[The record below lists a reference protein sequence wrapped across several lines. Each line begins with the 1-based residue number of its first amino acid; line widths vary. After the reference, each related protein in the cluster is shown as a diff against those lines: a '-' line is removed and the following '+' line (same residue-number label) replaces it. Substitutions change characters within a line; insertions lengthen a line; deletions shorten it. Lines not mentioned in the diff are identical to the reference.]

1 MSDIDR
7 CHGEK
12 SRKSSSEEGR
22 HKSAKGENV

>member
-12 SRKSSSEEGR
+12 SGSEEER
-22 HKSAKGENV
+22 HKSAKGENIWC